1 MSPKSVLAFAVTAL
15 HLSLA
20 AAQPAGPATLAPPGM
35 RHELDIK
42 KADKEADRIRQM
54 REKQERKTKAE
65 AQTKA
70 GEKADSDAE
79 IDSAAPVER
88 GSRPCE
94 RRPDLP
100 QCKH

>member
-20 AAQPAGPATLAPPGM
+20 AAQPAGPATLAPPSM

-54 REKQERKTKAE
+54 REKHESKARMEDQKKERAKE
-65 AQTKA
+65 
-70 GEKADSDAE
+70 DSDAK